1 LLKFTKKK
9 SELLIGSVYYKSES
23 ANNKL
28 WYSLQQKFISKNT
41 NSFDFV
47 VYSNYVD
54 QKIFDPDHIIY
65 AIDGPIKKAL
75 HGHGLNF
82 IINYA
87 IKKNYKKL
95 LLLDSDCFPILN
107 DWQEK
112 LEKDMDDFLVAAIVR
127 CEKLDLFLHPSACY
141 IRDLS
146 KTKIKFSYVE
156 ISNLISSKF
165 TELSGNIDIK
175 KFYPLLRSNA
185 VNINPLLFGVYKN
198 MFYHHGAGSYTV
210 DPVKYNKGG
219 PMKGYYGKGYYG
231 MKNYKSINEII
242 LKKLESEP
250 ELFIKY
256 LSEYK
261 PPI

>member
-1 LLKFTKKK
+1 MLKFPKKK
-9 SELLIGSVYYKSES
+9 SELLIGSVYYKS

-47 VYSNYVD
+47 VCSNYVN

-75 HGHGLNF
+75 HGDGLNF

-87 IKKNYKKL
+87 IKKKYKKL
-95 LLLDSDCFPILN
+95 LLLDSDCFPVLDN
-107 DWQEK
+107 WQGI
-112 LEKDMDDFLVAAIVR
+112 LEKDMEEFLVAAIVR

-141 IRDLS
+141 IKDLP
-146 KTKIKFSYVE
+146 KAEIYFSYVE
-156 ISNLISSKF
+156 ISNLITSKF
-165 TELSGNIDIK
+165 IELSGNIDIGN
-175 KFYPLLRSNA
+175 FYPLLRSNA
-185 VNINPLLFGVYKN
+185 ININPLLFGIYKN

-210 DPVKYNKGG
+210 DPIKYNSG
-219 PMKGYYGKGYYG
+219 PMKGYFGKGYYG
-231 MKNYKSINEII
+231 MKNYKSINEIV
-242 LKKLESEP
+242 LKKLKSEP
-250 ELFIKY
+250 DVFIKY

>member
-1 LLKFTKKK
+1 MLKFPKKK
-9 SELLIGSVYYKSES
+9 SELLIGSVYYKS

-47 VYSNYVD
+47 VCSNYVN

-75 HGHGLNF
+75 HGDGLNF

-87 IKKNYKKL
+87 IKKKYKKL
-95 LLLDSDCFPILN
+95 LLLDSDCFPVLDN
-107 DWQEK
+107 WQGI
-112 LEKDMDDFLVAAIVR
+112 LEKDMEEFLVAAIVR

-141 IRDLS
+141 IRDLP
-146 KTKIKFSYVE
+146 KAEIYFSYVE
-156 ISNLISSKF
+156 LSNLISSKF
-165 TELSGNIDIK
+165 IELSGNIDIGN
-175 KFYPLLRSNA
+175 FYPLLRSNA
-185 VNINPLLFGVYKN
+185 ININPLLFGIYKN

-210 DPVKYNKGG
+210 DPIKYNNSG
-219 PMKGYYGKGYYG
+219 PMKGYFGKGYYG
-231 MKNYKSINEII
+231 MKNYKSINEIV
-242 LKKLESEP
+242 LKKLKSEP
-250 ELFIKY
+250 DVFIKY